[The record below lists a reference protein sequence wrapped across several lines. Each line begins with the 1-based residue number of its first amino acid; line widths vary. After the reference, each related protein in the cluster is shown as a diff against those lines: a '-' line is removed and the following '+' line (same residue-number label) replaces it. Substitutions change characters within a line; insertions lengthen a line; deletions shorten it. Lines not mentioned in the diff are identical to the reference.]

1 MSPGG
6 GEGALNNADLLTP
19 SDVNVIRRY
28 VRTKYAPLSGSK
40 QAEIVAD
47 AIKRTLQQR
56 LPELPT
62 ELNDQLVNELI
73 ARCLVK
79 EQRVVKADDVLDVYT
94 ELEANGQLEGDRYL
108 DPILHWA
115 NERVPGRWTAE
126 QLESRL
132 SRSRGLARAAISVEA
147 PLAPEPS
154 KPRSRRMVAAAGA
167 SLTALAIAG
176 AITIGV
182 LSRGEQAAREP
193 IPTADTAPGP
203 QQVEVV
209 PDVGLPEF
217 LQYTDIN
224 APAVKDFLEKRDAL
238 LAEEP
243 YFGAIVES
251 AKKHGLHPLLLL
263 AITGQEQGFV
273 PRTNKNAKRIANNP
287 FNVFHSWQEYNT
299 NIRDSSDIAARTIA
313 KLAAK
318 RPEGADAF
326 DWFNQTY
333 AEDTG
338 WAKGVSTLFA
348 QLSAAE
354 RS

>member
-1 MSPGG
+1 MS
-6 GEGALNNADLLTP
+6 NADLLTP
-19 SDVNVIRRY
+19 TDVNVIRRY
-28 VRTKYAPLSGSK
+28 VRTKYAPLSGSR

-47 AIKRTLQQR
+47 AIKRTLRQR
-56 LPELPT
+56 LPELPPD
-62 ELNDQLVNELI
+62 LNNQLVNELI

-94 ELEANGQLEGDRYL
+94 ELEANGQFEADLYL

-115 NERVPGRWTAE
+115 NERVPGRWTAD

-132 SRSRGLARAAISVEA
+132 SRSRGLARAAIPIEA
-147 PLAPEPS
+147 PLAAEPTQ
-154 KPRSRRMVAAAGA
+154 PRTRRTMTAAAA

-182 LSRGEQAAREP
+182 LSRGEQAAQEP
-193 IPTADTAPGP
+193 ISTPNVVPVP

-209 PDVGLPEF
+209 RDVGLPEF

-224 APAVKDFLEKRDAL
+224 APAVKSFLEKRDAL

-243 YFGAIVES
+243 YFGAIVAS

-287 FNVFHSWQEYNT
+287 FNVFHSWQDYNT

-318 RPEGADAF
+318 RPEGAEVF
-326 DWFNQTY
+326 DWFNETY
-333 AEDTG
+333 AEDDQ
-338 WAKGVSTLFA
+338 WSKGVRTLFA

>member
-1 MSPGG
+1 MS
-6 GEGALNNADLLTP
+6 NADLLTP

-28 VRTKYAPLSGSK
+28 VRTKYAPLSGSR

-47 AIKRTLQQR
+47 AIKRTLRQR
-56 LPELPT
+56 LPELPA
-62 ELNDQLVNELI
+62 ELNNQLINELI
-73 ARCLVK
+73 ARCLVQ

-94 ELEANGQLEGDRYL
+94 ELEANGQFESERYL

-132 SRSRGLARAAISVEA
+132 SRSRGIARAAIQVDE
-147 PLAPEPS
+147 PLAVPPQ
-154 KPRSRRMVAAAGA
+154 PRSRRMFTAAGA

-176 AITIGV
+176 AITIG
-182 LSRGEQAAREP
+182 LLGSGEQAAQEP
-193 IPTADTAPGP
+193 ISTPNAAPVP

-209 PDVGLPEF
+209 RDIGLPEY

-224 APAVKDFLEKRDAL
+224 APAVKSFLEKRDAL

-243 YFGAIVES
+243 YFGAIVAS
-251 AKKHGLHPLLLL
+251 AKKHGIHPLLLL

-287 FNVFHSWQEYNT
+287 FNVFHSWQDYNT
-299 NIRDSSDIAARTIA
+299 NIRDSSDIAAKLLA

-326 DWFNQTY
+326 DWFNETY
-333 AEDTG
+333 AEDDQ
-338 WAKGVSTLFA
+338 WAKGVRTLFA

>member
-1 MSPGG
+1 MS
-6 GEGALNNADLLTP
+6 NADLLTP

-28 VRTKYAPLSGSK
+28 VRTKYAPLPGNR

-47 AIKRTLQQR
+47 AIKRTLRQR
-56 LPELPT
+56 LPELPA
-62 ELNDQLVNELI
+62 ELNNQLINELI

-79 EQRVVKADDVLDVYT
+79 EQRVVKADDVLDICT
-94 ELEANGQLEGDRYL
+94 ELEANGHFEADRHL
-108 DPILHWA
+108 DSVVHWV

-132 SRSRGLARAAISVEA
+132 SRSRGLALAAVPVESTVDA
-147 PLAPEPS
+147 EPS
-154 KPRSRRMVAAAGA
+154 QTHSRRLITAAGA
-167 SLTALAIAG
+167 SLTALAIVG

-182 LSRGEQAAREP
+182 LGRGEQAAREP
-193 IPTADTAPGP
+193 SSTPNAAPVP

-209 PDVGLPEF
+209 VRDVGLPEF

-224 APAVKDFLEKRDAL
+224 APAVKSFLEKRDAL

-243 YFGAIVES
+243 YFGAIVAS
-251 AKKHGLHPLLLL
+251 AKKHGIHPLLML

-287 FNVFHSWQEYNT
+287 FNVFHSWQDYNT
-299 NIRDSSDIAARTIA
+299 SIQDSSDIAAKLLA

-326 DWFNQTY
+326 DWFNKTY
-333 AEDTG
+333 AEDDQ
-338 WAKGVSTLFA
+338 WAKGVRTLFA